1 MVLIQEASACLFK
14 SWHVPVRGVPP
25 SMLFYLVD
33 VAAEC
38 ESSDNHFFFSHK
50 DMKMDI
56 DPS

>member
-1 MVLIQEASACLFK
+1 MILIQEASACLFK

-38 ESSDNHFFFSHK
+38 ESSDNHFFQSQRYE
-50 DMKMDI
+50 DGY
-56 DPS
+56 